1 MVKIDLS
8 GKVAVVTGATRGIG
22 KAIAKKLAEA
32 GAKVYA
38 VGRNQELLENLWKE
52 ISEAGWP
59 EPVIKRCDVSRQED
73 VQSLFD
79 LIEEKEGKLDIL
91 VNNAGVSPHF
101 TSFVKSPERD
111 WDFML
116 DVNVK
121 GMFYCCKAAF
131 ELLKRG
137 EDPSTINISSIVGI
151 VGMAKIAVYTAT
163 KGAMTTF
170 TKSLAVEWA
179 PFGIRV
185 NAICPGF
192 ITTDMTAGVQSIEGI
207 RKQLIS
213 RIPMSRFGS
222 PDEVANAVLFLASP
236 MASYIT
242 GHCLVVDG
250 GWLAW

>member
-1 MVKIDLS
+1 
-8 GKVAVVTGATRGIG
+8 
-22 KAIAKKLAEA
+22 
-32 GAKVYA
+32 
-38 VGRNQELLENLWKE
+38 
-52 ISEAGWP
+52 
-59 EPVIKRCDVSRQED
+59 
-73 VQSLFD
+73 
-79 LIEEKEGKLDIL
+79 
-91 VNNAGVSPHF
+91 
-101 TSFVKSPERD
+101 
-111 WDFML
+111 
-116 DVNVK
+116 
-121 GMFYCCKAAF
+121 MFYCCKAAF